1 LWFLCGLSLAQV
13 PALERAAWRETVER
27 VSHAV
32 VSIRMDRPRAF
43 EGVGRNNS
51 QATGFVIDAEQGLI
65 LTNRHVVTAGPIVA
79 RAVFTNQEEVD
90 LVPVYRDPIHDF
102 GIFRYDP
109 QKVRN
114 TRPLALSLRPDRAE
128 VGVEIRVVG
137 NDSGER
143 LSILDGTIARLDRT
157 APQYGGG
164 YSDYDTFYIQAASS
178 TSGGSSGA
186 PVVDI
191 EGYVLAMNAGGKTQA
206 ATSFYLPLDRVVR
219 AIELV
224 RAGHPVPRG
233 TLQTRMEY
241 TPFSEV
247 RRLGLSPQT
256 EALARQARTDGTG
269 MLVVRE
275 VLPQGPADGALEPG
289 DVLVEIAGRPVL
301 EFVTLEAMLDDHVG
315 QELAVRVE
323 RHGQP
328 VELQLTVED
337 LHALVPSRLLEVGG
351 ATLHG
356 VSIHQARASGLPVQG
371 VYVADPG
378 RMFSALGEGAV
389 LVEADGAPL
398 QRLQDL
404 EAVLAARGD
413 RETLAVRWFTL
424 SRPQQPVES
433 AVRMDRRWFGARTCD
448 RDDVSGSWTC
458 QDLPGPEVI
467 EPVRPVAL
475 EVPWV
480 PVRQRR
486 GRQVQP
492 SLVGVQVDVP
502 VPIAGLSRSAFA
514 GGGLV
519 VDAERGLVVVDR
531 DTVPVALGDVR
542 LLVAGAF
549 EVPARVVALHE
560 VHNLALVAYD
570 PAHLSTVEVQSV
582 RFARRPLR
590 EGDKAWYVGMEA
602 DAAINV
608 AEVQVTQVE
617 PFGLASGGPPRFRET
632 NLDVVELREAPPS
645 ANGVLVRRG
654 CVGAFWAAFSYS
666 DGQQTRITWR
676 AIPSEVVQEMLE
688 LADGGAALRTA
699 AWELS
704 VVPLP
709 RAAERGLPPHVAE
722 ALVAHDPE
730 RRYVLQVD
738 RIERDDPLA
747 QVVQPGDLLVELEG
761 EPVTRFR
768 EVEER
773 MRGKNRVSVTV
784 CRDGGLVE
792 AEILPRPLASTDVER
807 VVAWAGVR
815 LHTPD
820 RSARLLGVPPRRPYI
835 SWLESG
841 SPAGRAGLRAQRT
854 VTAVDG
860 VDTPDL
866 DTFVRAVGAAG
877 QSVRLDLVSRTGER
891 EVVTVEPDEAFFP
904 TEEYV
909 WVAGRWERHPL

>member
-1 LWFLCGLSLAQV
+1 LWFLCLGPHALAEV
-13 PALERAAWRETVER
+13 PAWRETVER
-27 VSHAV
+27 VSQAV
-32 VSIRMDRPRAF
+32 VSIRMDRQRAF

-51 QATGFVIDAEQGLI
+51 QATGFVIDAEKGLI

-79 RAVFTNQEEVD
+79 RAVFTNQEEVE
-90 LVPVYRDPIHDF
+90 LVPLYRDPIHDF

-109 QKVRN
+109 QKLRN
-114 TRPLALSLRPDRAE
+114 TQPLALSLRPDRAE

-178 TSGGSSGA
+178 TSGGSSGS

-191 EGYVLAMNAGGKTQA
+191 EGHVLAMNAGGKTQA

-224 RAGHPVPRG
+224 RAGQPVPRG
-233 TLQTRMEY
+233 TWQTRMEY

-247 RRLGLSPQT
+247 RRLGLSPET
-256 EALARQARTDGTG
+256 EALARQAHPSGTG

-275 VLPQGPADGALEPG
+275 VLPRGPADHELEPG
-289 DVLVEIAGRPVL
+289 DVLVQIEGKPVL
-301 EFVTLEAMLDDHVG
+301 EFVTFEAMLDDHVG
-315 QELAVRVE
+315 QELSVRVE
-323 RHGQP
+323 RLGRP

-351 ATLHG
+351 ALLHG

-371 VYVADPG
+371 VYVADAG
-378 RMFSALGEGAV
+378 RMFAALGDGAV
-389 LVEADGAPL
+389 LIEADGAPIQTL
-398 QRLQDL
+398 ADL
-404 EAVLAARGD
+404 EGTLAGKGD
-413 RETLAVRWFTL
+413 RDTVRVRWFTL

-433 AVRMDRRWFGARTCD
+433 AVRMERRWFAARTCD
-448 RDDVSGSWTC
+448 RDDVHGSWTC
-458 QDLPGPEVI
+458 QDLPGPEVT
-467 EPVRPVAL
+467 EPQRPVAL
-475 EVPWV
+475 DVPWV
-480 PVRQRR
+480 PVHERR

-492 SLVGVQVDVP
+492 SLVGVQTEVP
-502 VPIAGLSRSAFA
+502 VPIAGLSKSSFA
-514 GGGLV
+514 GGGVV

-549 EVPARVVALHE
+549 EVPGRVMALHE

-570 PAHLSTVEVQSV
+570 PAHLSTVEVQPVQFS
-582 RFARRPLR
+582 RRPLR

-608 AEVQVTQVE
+608 QEVRVAQVE
-617 PFGLASGGPPRFRET
+617 PFGLASAGAPRFRET
-632 NLDVVELREAPPS
+632 NLDVVELREPPPQ

-654 CVGAFWAAFSYS
+654 RMSAFWAAFSYS
-666 DGQQTRITWR
+666 DGQQSRITWR
-676 AIPSEVVQEMLE
+676 AIPADVVQEMLA
-688 LADGGAALRTA
+688 LADGGLELRTA
-699 AWELS
+699 GWELS

-709 RAAERGLPPHVAE
+709 RAAERGLPAHVAE

-730 RRYVLQVD
+730 RRYVLQID
-738 RIERDDPLA
+738 RIERDDAMA
-747 QVVQPGDLLVELEG
+747 QVLQPGDLLVELEG

-784 CRDGGLVE
+784 CRQGGLVQ

-807 VVAWAGVR
+807 VIAWSGVR

-820 RSARLLGVPPRRPYI
+820 RSARLLGVLPRRPYI

-854 VTAVDG
+854 VMAVDG
-860 VDTPDL
+860 TDTPDL
-866 DTFVRAVGAAG
+866 DTFVRAVQAAG
-877 QSVRLDLVSRTGER
+877 PAVRLDLVTRTGER
-891 EVVTVEPDEAFFP
+891 EVVTVEPDERFFP

-909 WVAGRWERHPL
+909 WVAGKWERKTL